1 MGIVMIMLPE
11 NQFGYLCLFDP
22 IEEKG
27 LYIKA
32 NKITAIKHPLSGG
45 PEEIKSVI
53 WTEDDEMFYVG
64 ERVDQIFEQLE
75 NIHPTLR

>member
-1 MGIVMIMLPE
+1 MGVVMIMLPE

-22 IEEKG
+22 IEETA
-27 LYIKA
+27 IHVKA
-32 NKITAIKHPLSGG
+32 NKITAIKHPLSGS

-53 WTEDDEMFYVG
+53 FTDDDEMFYVG
-64 ERVDQIFEQLE
+64 ETVDKIFEQLE

>member
-1 MGIVMIMLPE
+1 MIMLPE

-22 IEEKG
+22 IEETA
-27 LYIKA
+27 IHVKA
-32 NKITAIKHPLSGG
+32 NKITAIKHPLSGS

-53 WTEDDEMFYVG
+53 FTDDDEMFYVG
-64 ERVDQIFEQLE
+64 ETVDKIFEQLE